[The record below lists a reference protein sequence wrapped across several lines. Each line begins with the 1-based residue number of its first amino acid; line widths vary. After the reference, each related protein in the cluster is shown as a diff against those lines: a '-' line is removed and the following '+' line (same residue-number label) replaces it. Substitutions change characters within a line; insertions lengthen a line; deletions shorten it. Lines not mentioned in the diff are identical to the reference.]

1 MACPSYQA
9 ALAAEEP
16 EDNTDV
22 AFADVTK
29 EGRYLGDENLIK
41 VLVEEATARAL
52 EMQSYGVKLTKTED
66 GRIFQ
71 VMHPGQSFARN
82 LVIRGCGYGMMV
94 GLRRELLRRPSIQ
107 TFEDFVATRLLMD
120 GERIA
125 GAVAM
130 NLRTAEMVVFEA
142 RAVVMATGGYEEVM
156 EFTDTEPG
164 ASGDGTALAL
174 HAGAEMVDLEMML
187 FYPLVWYGRT
197 RSRARSFS
205 TRG

>member
-1 MACPSYQA
+1 MTDYRTVRTGVLIIGGGGAAVRAAIAADEAGAEVAMLVKGQVAHSGLTAMACPSYQA

-71 VMHPGQSFARN
+71 VMHPGSVVRTQPRHSRMR
-82 LVIRGCGYGMMV
+82 IRHDGG
-94 GLRRELLRRPSIQ
+94 S
-107 TFEDFVATRLLMD
+107 AT
-120 GERIA
+120 
-125 GAVAM
+125 
-130 NLRTAEMVVFEA
+130 
-142 RAVVMATGGYEEVM
+142 
-156 EFTDTEPG
+156 
-164 ASGDGTALAL
+164 
-174 HAGAEMVDLEMML
+174 
-187 FYPLVWYGRT
+187 
-197 RSRARSFS
+197 
-205 TRG
+205 